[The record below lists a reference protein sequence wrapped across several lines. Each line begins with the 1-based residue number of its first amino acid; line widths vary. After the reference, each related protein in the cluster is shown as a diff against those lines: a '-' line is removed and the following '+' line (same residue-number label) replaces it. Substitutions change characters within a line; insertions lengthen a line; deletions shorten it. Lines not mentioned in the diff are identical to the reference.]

1 MKLKLYSWL
10 FAAILFA
17 ACSGGSSKNE
27 SVKDETST
35 ESTETTESSE
45 DKSTST
51 ASNMNEAE
59 KRIEE
64 LKKLPLITNDQMKS
78 FFPQEVMGM
87 KRSEFS
93 VNSMTGFAQG
103 NAEYKKDDTTEY
115 RVMLYDCAGEAGSAF
130 YGMKFLTGW
139 NMERE
144 DDNGYEKTVSF
155 MGSKALESHNKN
167 SRTHTLNFVTADR
180 FWVTLEGRNTGLD
193 NLKSFAQA
201 LQLEKL
207 KDFK

>member
-1 MKLKLYSWL
+1 MKLKSLLWL
-10 FAAILFA
+10 SIAIVFAS
-17 ACSGGSSKNE
+17 CSGSSSKDE

-35 ESTETTESSE
+35 EKESTESEKSSG
-45 DKSTST
+45 DVTS
-51 ASNMNEAE
+51 SMNETE
-59 KRIEE
+59 KRIED
-64 LKKLPLITNDQMKS
+64 LKKLPLITNDQMKAL
-78 FFPQEVMGM
+78 FPQEVMGM
-87 KRSEFS
+87 KRTEFS
-93 VNSMTGFAQG
+93 VNSMTGFATG
-103 NAEYKKDDTTEY
+103 TAEYQKDDTTEY

-130 YGMKFLTGW
+130 YGMKYLTGW

-201 LQLEKL
+201 LDLEKL
-207 KDFK
+207 KDVK